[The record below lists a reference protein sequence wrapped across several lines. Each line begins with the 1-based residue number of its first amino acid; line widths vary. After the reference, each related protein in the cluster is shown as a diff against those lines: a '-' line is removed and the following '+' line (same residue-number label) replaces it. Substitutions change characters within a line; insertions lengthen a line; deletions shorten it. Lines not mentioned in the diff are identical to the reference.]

1 MTIYKK
7 ISLSIVF
14 LWFFTGGLLHF
25 IEAEAFVNIM
35 PSGLPWKYSAVYI
48 SGVFELI
55 GAIGIL
61 FIGLRQ
67 WAGNGLFLLTL
78 IVTPVNIHMWLH
90 PELFPDAPPIVFS
103 LRLIFQCVLL
113 ACIWWSTRTPDP
125 VAHSTLTINKVNS
138 L

>member
-1 MTIYKK
+1 MYMNTLFTSVKITPCKSNSIIIKMTIYKK

-90 PELFPDAPPIVFS
+90 PELFPDA
-103 LRLIFQCVLL
+103 RLLFFHC
-113 ACIWWSTRTPDP
+113 D
-125 VAHSTLTINKVNS
+125 
-138 L
+138 